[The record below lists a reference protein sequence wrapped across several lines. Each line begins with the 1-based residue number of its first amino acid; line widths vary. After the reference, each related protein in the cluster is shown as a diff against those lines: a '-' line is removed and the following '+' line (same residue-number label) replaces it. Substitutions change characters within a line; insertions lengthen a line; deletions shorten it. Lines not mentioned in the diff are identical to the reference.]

1 MMAGDTSYFHLMREG
16 VFQISQI
23 YPNARILIFDYGL
36 LRNDINILSEL
47 SRRIEVIDWRPNID
61 DLSLVENDVNE
72 NQKHNLALAFNARRT
87 GFIKRFRKF
96 ILKRFPKSSFSKKI
110 ELKALRF
117 ENLLL
122 QKIKCIQHASQL
134 CGGERLVYL
143 DADAILFETI
153 DDVFEA
159 GADVNVTLIDDLPT
173 WGTMSNIIINAG
185 VIFFGANSAARNAFL
200 DAWWLQALETN
211 EWLRE
216 QASLVR
222 LLEKESREMFRVN
235 SSALLKFNNVEVK
248 VRFLSCDQY
257 NFIWMENSSPETFPD
272 ARIFH
277 FTSRRQE
284 KKLFWEILNYLRM
297 RKANE
302 HIT

>member
-1 MMAGDTSYFHLMREG
+1 MLNFMMAGDASYFHLMREG

-36 LRNDINILSEL
+36 LQNDIKILSEL
-47 SRRIEVIDWRPNID
+47 SRRIEIIDWRPNID
-61 DLSLVENDVNE
+61 DVSLVENDINE
-72 NQKHNLALAFNARRT
+72 NQKHDLALAFNARQT

-110 ELKALRF
+110 EFKALRF

-122 QKIKCIQHASQL
+122 QKIKCIQHASRL
-134 CGGERLVYL
+134 CEGERLVYL

-159 GADVNVTLIDDLPT
+159 GADVNVTLVDDIPT
-173 WGTMSNIIINAG
+173 WEINAG
-185 VIFFGANSAARNAFL
+185 VIFFGANSTARNAFL
-200 DAWWLQALETN
+200 DAWWHQALKTN

-216 QASLVR
+216 QTSLVR
-222 LLEKESREMFRVN
+222 LLEKVSRKMFRFN

-257 NFIWMENSSPETFPD
+257 NFLAMENSNPETFPD

-297 RKANE
+297 RKTNE
-302 HIT
+302 HIA

>member
-1 MMAGDTSYFHLMREG
+1 MMAGDASYFHLMREG

-36 LRNDINILSEL
+36 LQNDIKILSEL
-47 SRRIEVIDWRPNID
+47 SRRIEIIDWRPNID
-61 DLSLVENDVNE
+61 DVSLVENDINE
-72 NQKHNLALAFNARRT
+72 NQKHDLALAFNARQT

-110 ELKALRF
+110 EFKALRF

-122 QKIKCIQHASQL
+122 QKIKCIQHASRL
-134 CGGERLVYL
+134 CEGERLVYL

-159 GADVNVTLIDDLPT
+159 GADVNVTLVDDIPT
-173 WGTMSNIIINAG
+173 WEINAG
-185 VIFFGANSAARNAFL
+185 VIFFGANSTARNAFL
-200 DAWWLQALETN
+200 DAWWHQALKTN

-216 QASLVR
+216 QTSLVR
-222 LLEKESREMFRVN
+222 LLEKESRKMFRFN

-257 NFIWMENSSPETFPD
+257 NFLAMENSNPETFPD

-284 KKLFWEILNYLRM
+284 KKLFWKILNYLRM

-302 HIT
+302 HIV

>member
-1 MMAGDTSYFHLMREG
+1 MLAGDASYFHLMREG

-36 LRNDINILSEL
+36 LQNDIKILSEL
-47 SRRIEVIDWRPNID
+47 SRRIEIIDWRPNID
-61 DLSLVENDVNE
+61 DVSLVENDINE
-72 NQKHNLALAFNARRT
+72 NQKHDLALAFNARQT

-110 ELKALRF
+110 EFKALRF

-122 QKIKCIQHASQL
+122 QKIKCIQHASRL
-134 CGGERLVYL
+134 CEGERLVYL

-159 GADVNVTLIDDLPT
+159 GADVNVTLVDDIPT
-173 WGTMSNIIINAG
+173 WEINAG
-185 VIFFGANSAARNAFL
+185 VIFFGANSTARNAFL
-200 DAWWLQALETN
+200 DAWWHQALKTN

-216 QASLVR
+216 QTSLVR
-222 LLEKESREMFRVN
+222 LLEKESRKMFRFN

-257 NFIWMENSSPETFPD
+257 NFLAMENSNPETFPD

-302 HIT
+302 HIA